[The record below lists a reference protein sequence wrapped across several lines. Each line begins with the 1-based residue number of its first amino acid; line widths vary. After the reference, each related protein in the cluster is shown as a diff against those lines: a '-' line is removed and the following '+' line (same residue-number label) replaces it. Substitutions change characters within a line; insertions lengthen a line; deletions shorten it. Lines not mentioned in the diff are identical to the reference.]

1 MKSGDWTPR
10 LLAWARAHAA
20 QPKHPLIPIALQR
33 GCQKGLEQVLVAY
46 PDATTFD
53 CSKDG
58 IEEIAYQDT
67 EHFRVT
73 RDFVMDPQRM
83 LDQLFA
89 Q

>member
-1 MKSGDWTPR
+1 M
-10 LLAWARAHAA
+10 
-20 QPKHPLIPIALQR
+20 
-33 GCQKGLEQVLVAY
+33 AY
-46 PDATTFD
+46 PDATIFH